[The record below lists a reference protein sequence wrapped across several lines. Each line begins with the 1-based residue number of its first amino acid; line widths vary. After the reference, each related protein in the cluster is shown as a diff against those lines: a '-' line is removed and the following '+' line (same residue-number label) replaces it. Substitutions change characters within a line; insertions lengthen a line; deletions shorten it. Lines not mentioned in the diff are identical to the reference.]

1 MMMALSKTMIGERL
15 STEVAESDLVQQAL
29 EAIRKHLG
37 MEAAYLSEFVDGKA
51 VFRCVDAPGMTHVID
66 VGDAH
71 LLEETYCTH
80 ILEGRLPDL
89 IPDTSKNRLARSMA
103 ITETLQIGS
112 HIAIP
117 VKRRNGEPY
126 GMVCCLSKSPHD
138 SLNPRDLETMRMF
151 AELVS
156 RQVNREI
163 EERSEQELKANS
175 VRSILKGGE
184 FSIAYQPIVDLKT
197 MMTAGFEAL
206 CRFEPLPYRPPDAWF
221 RDAMAAGLGCDLEL
235 AVLGKA
241 LEFIDKAPADLFL
254 TLNVSPETVSS
265 GRLADLLA
273 GTPLER
279 LVLELTEHTPVDDYS
294 ALRDT
299 LAPLIAG
306 GVRIAVDDA
315 GAGYS
320 SFRHIL
326 QLRPD
331 IIKLDINL
339 TRHVDNDPGRR
350 ALTTGIMSYAHETG
364 AMVIAEGIETV
375 REKRTLKALG
385 VEMGQGYLL
394 GYPGELPDA
403 ESMAA

>member
-1 MMMALSKTMIGERL
+1 MTLSKTMIAERL
-15 STEVAESDLVQQAL
+15 SAEIAVSDIVQQAL

-37 MEAAYLSEFVDGKA
+37 MEAAYLSEFVDGKI

-66 VGDAH
+66 VGDTHAM
-71 LLEETYCTH
+71 EETYCRH
-80 ILEGRLPDL
+80 ILEGQLPDL
-89 IPDTSKNRLARSMA
+89 IADTSKNPIARSLA

-117 VKRRNGEPY
+117 IKRRNGEPY
-126 GMVCCLSKSPHD
+126 GMICCLSRSPHD

-163 EERSEQELKANS
+163 EERSELELKANS
-175 VRSILKGGE
+175 IRSVLKGSE
-184 FSIAYQPIVDLKT
+184 FSIAYQPIVDLNSMK
-197 MMTAGFEAL
+197 TAGFEAL
-206 CRFEPLPYRPPDAWF
+206 CRFEPPPYRPPDAWF
-221 RDAMAAGLGCDLEL
+221 RDAVAVGLGGDLEL
-235 AVLGKA
+235 AVLDKA
-241 LEFIDKAPADLFL
+241 LAFIDKAPADLFL
-254 TLNVSPETVSS
+254 ALNVSPETVSS

-273 GTPLER
+273 RAPLER
-279 LVLELTEHTPVDDYS
+279 LVLELTEHAPVDDYG
-294 ALRDT
+294 ALRAT

-315 GAGYS
+315 GSGYS

-326 QLRPD
+326 QLRPE

-339 TRHVDNDPGRR
+339 TRHVDSDPGRR

-375 REKRTLKALG
+375 REKRTLKSLG

-403 ESMAA
+403 ENMAA